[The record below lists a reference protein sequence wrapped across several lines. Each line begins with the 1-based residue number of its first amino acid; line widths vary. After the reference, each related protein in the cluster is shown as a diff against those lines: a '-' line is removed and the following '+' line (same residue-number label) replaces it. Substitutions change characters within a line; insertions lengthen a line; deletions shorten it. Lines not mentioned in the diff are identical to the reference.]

1 MVDIIIIS
9 LLNSLLF
16 AGYCYFVS
24 HSILEKKSTGIKSI
38 LMALIP
44 FLLMYYCVLCLLES
58 NYTIFFSGLC
68 AFFFIKIIFRE
79 SIYIS
84 LFISIIIHTFR
95 IASKI

>member
-1 MVDIIIIS
+1 MFDIIIIS

-24 HSILEKKSTGIKSI
+24 HSILEKKSTGIKSV

-58 NYTIFFSGLC
+58 NSTIFFS
-68 AFFFIKIIFRE
+68 
-79 SIYIS
+79 
-84 LFISIIIHTFR
+84 
-95 IASKI
+95 